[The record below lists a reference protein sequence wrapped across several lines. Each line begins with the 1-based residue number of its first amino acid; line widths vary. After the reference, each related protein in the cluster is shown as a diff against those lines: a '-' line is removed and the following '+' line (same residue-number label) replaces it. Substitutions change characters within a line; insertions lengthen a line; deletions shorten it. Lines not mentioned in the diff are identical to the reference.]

1 MAKPS
6 KYTQRLQSR
15 PAIMGVFLCPVHG
28 DLGEAGVMHLLM
40 ATSCLKC
47 GREVTQIGQIRIP
60 IAAPIKPPPKEPVES
75 HKPRVPI
82 DVKLRPIFGV
92 TSPSKL
98 DIPRRGTLVPS

>member
-28 DLGEAGVMHLLM
+28 DLGEAGVMHLWM

-47 GREVTQIGQIRIP
+47 GREVTQTGQIGLH
-60 IAAPIKPPPKEPVES
+60 PPPVRS
-75 HKPRVPI
+75 HKPLIGVAIKP
-82 DVKLRPIFGV
+82 RPVFGV